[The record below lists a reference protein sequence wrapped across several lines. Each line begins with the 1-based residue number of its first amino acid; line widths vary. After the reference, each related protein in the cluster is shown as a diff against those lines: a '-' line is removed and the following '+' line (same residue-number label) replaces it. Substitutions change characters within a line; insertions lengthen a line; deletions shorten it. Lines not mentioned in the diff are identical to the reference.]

1 MGRVEVP
8 ATDDVGIRIE
18 AVWRI
23 ESARLIAGLA
33 RVVGDLGPAEDLA
46 HDALVAAMEQWPV
59 EGVPRNPGA
68 WLMTIGRRRA
78 VDRIRRDVTGRE
90 KLAALR
96 RDLDDPVDPYAA
108 VDERLDD
115 PVGDDL
121 LRLIFTACHPV
132 LGPQA
137 RVALTC
143 KVVGGLST
151 PEIARA
157 FLTSESTVAQRI
169 VRAKRTLARRQVGF
183 VAPTA
188 EELPARLP
196 DVLSVIY
203 LIFNEGYAASSG
215 RDWLRPD
222 LCGQAL
228 RLGRMLC
235 ALLPD
240 QPEVFALT
248 ALMELQAS
256 RLRARV
262 DAGGRPVLLMDQ
274 QRSRWDR
281 LLIVHGLRALE
292 RCHRLGGGRCS
303 YALQAAI
310 AACHARAGTA
320 AETDWVTVAA
330 LYDVLAEVAGSP
342 VVELNRAVALAMAY
356 GPEVG
361 LGLVDQLRD
370 VPALQQYHL
379 LPSVRGDL
387 LQRLG
392 RRTEAAAEFR
402 RAADLAGNEPERDL
416 SLRRAESLG
425 G

>member
-1 MGRVEVP
+1 MGRVEAP
-8 ATDDVGIRIE
+8 AVEDVGTRIE

-33 RVVGDLGPAEDLA
+33 RVVGDLGTAEDLA
-46 HDALVAAMEQWPV
+46 QDALVAAMEQWPV
-59 EGVPRNPGA
+59 DGIPGNPGA
-68 WLMTIGRRRA
+68 WLMTVGRRRA

-90 KLAALR
+90 KLAVLG
-96 RDLDDPVDPYAA
+96 RDLDDRVDPYAA
-108 VDERLDD
+108 VEERVDD

-121 LRLIFTACHPV
+121 LRLVFTACHPV

-137 RVALTC
+137 RIALTC

-157 FLTSESTVAQRI
+157 FLTSEATIAQRI

-183 VAPTA
+183 IAPSA

-228 RLGRMLC
+228 RMGRMLS
-235 ALLPD
+235 ALMPE

-256 RLRARV
+256 RIRART
-262 DAGGRPVLLMDQ
+262 DRDGRPVLLLDQ

-281 LLIVHGLRALE
+281 LLIVRGLAALQ
-292 RCHRLGGGRCS
+292 RCHRLGGGRSS
-303 YALQAAI
+303 YAVQAAI
-310 AACHARAGTA
+310 AACHARARTA
-320 AETDWVTVAA
+320 TETDWDTIAA
-330 LYDVLAEVAGSP
+330 LYDTLAAIAPSP
-342 VVELNRAVALAMAY
+342 VVELNRAVALGMAY

-361 LGLVDQLRD
+361 LGLVDQLRA

-392 RRTEAAAEFR
+392 RDAEAAAEFR
-402 RAADLAGNEPERDL
+402 RAADLAGNESEREL
-416 SLRRAESLG
+416 SLRRAASLG